1 MRAYSNLNIK
11 KMKKST
17 WLGVSALMMIQTITS
32 AQCYLTASGNRID
45 QTGAP
50 CANTVVSAVPFLRIS
65 PDARTGAMGD
75 AGIAISP
82 DANSMHLNTSKL
94 VFADDK
100 AGVSATY
107 TPWLRAL
114 GLTDIYLA
122 YLGGYAKL
130 NERQVVAA
138 SARFFSLGDI
148 TYTNDNGEVTGTG
161 NPSELETNIGFAQKL
176 TDNFSAAVNGKFIYS
191 NLAGGQFVGGGTE
204 AVRAA
209 RAGAA
214 DISFT
219 YQRPIKTANGTNKL
233 RLGLAMTNIGSKI
246 TYTQSQNRDYMPA
259 NLGIGGAYEM
269 NINEF
274 NSITVAVD
282 FNKLAVPTPVD
293 KYIEDPNNPSK
304 LILNPKWDENGD
316 GIPDWKQKGTVTG
329 FISSFADAPTFKEE
343 LKEWTYSLGLE
354 YWYDKQF
361 AVRAGYFNENKLKG
375 GRKYLTLG
383 MGLKYNVFGL
393 NFSYLVPTT
402 AARNPLD
409 NTLRFSLLFDFA
421 AMRGEEVN

>member
-1 MRAYSNLNIK
+1 MK
-11 KMKKST
+11 KMKKFT
-17 WLGVSALMMIQTITS
+17 WLGISALMMIQTITS
-32 AQCYLTASGNRID
+32 AQCYLAANGQRVD
-45 QTGAP
+45 QTGVP

-75 AGIAISP
+75 VGIAISP
-82 DANSMHLNTSKL
+82 DANAMHLNTSKL
-94 VFADDK
+94 VFAQDK

-114 GLTDIYLA
+114 GLSDIYLA
-122 YLGGYAKL
+122 YLAGYAKL

-148 TYTNDNGEVTGTG
+148 TYTNDNGEITGTG

-191 NLAGGQFVGGGTE
+191 NLAGGQFIGGTE

-246 TYTQSQNRDYMPA
+246 TYTQSQNRDYLPA

-274 NSITVAVD
+274 NSITIAVD

-293 KYIEDPNNPSK
+293 KLIEDPNNSSK
-304 LILNPKWDENGD
+304 TIANPKWDPNGD
-316 GIPDWKQKGTVTG
+316 GIPDWKQKGTVSS

-343 LKEWTYSLGLE
+343 LKEWTYGVGLE

-361 AVRAGYFNENKLKG
+361 SVRAGYFNENKLKG
-375 GRKYLTLG
+375 ARKYLTLG

-402 AARNPLD
+402 SARNPLD

>member
-1 MRAYSNLNIK
+1 MRAYSNLNTK
-11 KMKKST
+11 KMKKFT
-17 WLGVSALMMIQTITS
+17 WLGVSALMMIQTIAS
-32 AQCYLTASGNRID
+32 AQCYRTADGRRID

-50 CANTVVSAVPFLRIS
+50 CGNTVVSAVPFLRIS

-75 AGIAISP
+75 VGIAISP
-82 DANSMHLNTSKL
+82 DANAMHLNTSKL
-94 VFADDK
+94 VFAEDK
-100 AGVSATY
+100 AGVSVTY

-130 NERQVVAA
+130 NERQVIAA

-191 NLAGGQFVGGGTE
+191 NLAGGQFVGGTE

-233 RLGLAMTNIGSKI
+233 RVGLAITNVGSKI

-274 NSITVAVD
+274 NSITVSVD
-282 FNKLAVPTPVD
+282 LNKLAVPTPVD
-293 KYIEDPNNPSK
+293 KFIEDPANSSK
-304 LILNPKWDENGD
+304 TIPNPKWDENKD
-316 GIPDWKQKGTVTG
+316 GIADWKQKGPVSG
-329 FISSFADAPTFKEE
+329 FISSFGDAATFKEE
-343 LKEWTYSLGLE
+343 LQEWTYGVGLE

-361 AVRAGYFNENKLKG
+361 AVRAGYFNENKFKG

-402 AARNPLD
+402 STRNPLD

>member
-1 MRAYSNLNIK
+1 
-11 KMKKST
+11 MKKFT
-17 WLGVSALMMIQTITS
+17 WLGVSALMIIQTIAS
-32 AQCYLTASGNRID
+32 AQCYRKNGQFVD
-45 QTGAP
+45 QTGVKCP
-50 CANTVVSAVPFLRIS
+50 NTVVSAVPFLRIS

-75 AGIAISP
+75 VGIAISP
-82 DANSMHLNTSKL
+82 DANSMHVNTSKL
-94 VFADDK
+94 VFAEDK

-114 GLTDIYLA
+114 GLNDIYLA
-122 YLGGYAKL
+122 YLAGYAKL
-130 NERQVVAA
+130 NERQAVAA

-148 TYTNDNGEVTGTG
+148 TYTNDNGEVTGSG

-176 TDNFSAAVNGKFIYS
+176 TENFSAAVNGKFIYS
-191 NLAGGQFVGGGTE
+191 NLAGGQFVSGGTE

-209 RAGAA
+209 KAGAA

-233 RLGLAMTNIGSKI
+233 RIGMALTNIGSKI
-246 TYTQSQNRDYMPA
+246 TYTQSQNRDYLPA
-259 NLGIGGAYEM
+259 NFGIGGAYEM

-274 NSITVAVD
+274 NSITIAVD
-282 FNKLAVPTPVD
+282 FNKLAVPTPVAKLVENPKD
-293 KYIEDPNNPSK
+293 PTGPPIPNDAWDPNK
-304 LILNPKWDENGD
+304 D
-316 GIPDWKQKGTVTG
+316 GIPDWKQKGPVSS
-329 FISSFADAPTFKEE
+329 FISSFGDAPTFKEE
-343 LKEWTYSLGLE
+343 LQEWTYGLGLE

-361 AVRAGYFNENKLKG
+361 SVRAGYFNENKFKG

-402 AARNPLD
+402 AQRNPLD

>member
-1 MRAYSNLNIK
+1 
-11 KMKKST
+11 MKKFT
-17 WLGVSALMMIQTITS
+17 WLGVSALMIIQTISS
-32 AQCYLTASGNRID
+32 AQCYRKNGKFVD
-45 QTGAP
+45 QTGQECP
-50 CANTVVSAVPFLRIS
+50 STVVSAVPFLRIS

-75 AGIAISP
+75 VGIAISA
-82 DANSMHLNTSKL
+82 DANSMHVNTSKL
-94 VFADDK
+94 VFAEDK

-114 GLTDIYLA
+114 GLNDVYLA
-122 YLGGYAKL
+122 YLAGYTKL
-130 NERQVVAA
+130 NDRQAIAA

-148 TYTNDNGEVTGTG
+148 TYTNDNGEITGTG
-161 NPSELETNIGFAQKL
+161 NPSEFETNIGFAQKL
-176 TDNFSAAVNGKFIYS
+176 SDHFSAAVNGKFIYS
-191 NLAGGQFVGGGTE
+191 NLAGGQFVAGGTE

-233 RLGLAMTNIGSKI
+233 RIGAAMTNIGSKI
-246 TYTQSQNRDYMPA
+246 TYTQSQNRDYLPA
-259 NLGIGGAYEM
+259 NFGIGGAYEM

-274 NSITVAVD
+274 NSITIAVD
-282 FNKLAVPTPVD
+282 FNKLAVPTPVA
-293 KYIEDPNNPSK
+293 KFIENPDNPTGPAIVNPAWDPNKN
-304 LILNPKWDENGD
+304 
-316 GIPDWKQKGTVTG
+316 GIPDWKEKGPIG
-329 FISSFADAPTFKEE
+329 AFISSFADAPTFKEE
-343 LKEWTYSLGLE
+343 LREWTYGLGLE

-361 AVRAGYFNENKLKG
+361 SVRAGYFNENKFKG

-402 AARNPLD
+402 AQRNPLD

-421 AMRGEEVN
+421 AMRGEDVN

>member
-1 MRAYSNLNIK
+1 
-11 KMKKST
+11 MKKFT
-17 WLGVSALMMIQTITS
+17 WLGVSALMIIQTIAS
-32 AQCYLTASGNRID
+32 AQCYRKNGQFVD
-45 QTGAP
+45 QTGVKCP
-50 CANTVVSAVPFLRIS
+50 NTVVSAVPFLRIS

-75 AGIAISP
+75 VGIAISP
-82 DANSMHLNTSKL
+82 DANSMHVNTSKL
-94 VFADDK
+94 VFAEDK

-114 GLTDIYLA
+114 GLNDIYLA
-122 YLGGYAKL
+122 YLAGYAKL
-130 NERQVVAA
+130 NERQAVAA

-148 TYTNDNGEVTGTG
+148 TYTNDNGEVTGSG

-176 TDNFSAAVNGKFIYS
+176 TENFSAAVNGKFIYS
-191 NLAGGQFVGGGTE
+191 NLAGGQFVSGGTE

-209 RAGAA
+209 KAGAA

-233 RLGLAMTNIGSKI
+233 RIGMALTNIGSKI
-246 TYTQSQNRDYMPA
+246 TYTQSQNRDYLPA
-259 NLGIGGAYEM
+259 NFGIGGAYEM

-274 NSITVAVD
+274 NSITIAVD
-282 FNKLAVPTPVD
+282 FNKLAVPTPVA
-293 KYIEDPNNPSK
+293 KLVEDPDNPTGPPIPNK
-304 LILNPKWDENGD
+304 KWDPNGD
-316 GIPDWKQKGTVTG
+316 GIPDWKQKGPVSS
-329 FISSFADAPTFKEE
+329 FISSFGDAPTFKEE
-343 LKEWTYSLGLE
+343 LQEWTYGLGLE

-361 AVRAGYFNENKLKG
+361 SVRAGYFNENKFKG

-402 AARNPLD
+402 AQRNPLD